1 MARAYW
7 AGGIGVVTAALLAWT
22 FLYTPAPPAPPP
34 GPPPTVLGWTA
45 QIEALAGDGVAG
57 AREGAGMQARF
68 ADPYGMAVDA
78 QGVVYVADAGDN
90 NRIRRIH
97 PDGRVE
103 TLAGSGEGWRDG
115 PALQAQFNTP
125 SAIAVDAAGTLY
137 VADTG
142 NHAIRRIDRDGTV
155 STLAGDGQRGFLDG
169 PARQARFDAPMGIA
183 VDANGRVFVADTY
196 NDRIRV
202 IETDGQVRTLAGG
215 EVPGNIDGAGIGAR
229 LDTPVALALDGH
241 GNLLIAD
248 LFNNA
253 IRQLAPDGTLTTRV
267 TGGGLL
273 SGPLSLAVTHDGVI
287 YASDIN
293 GKVVQISAQGH
304 QLALAGVSPQPR
316 FARPTA
322 LALDAEGGL
331 YLADAGSY
339 RVHRLRALDAG
350 QTAPPALVG
359 PAPDAPLPATGGR
372 WPLAPQDG
380 WHEVVGT
387 LGEVRGNFS
396 GESRHHLH
404 GGFDIRGDVG
414 QPVLAIADA
423 KVSSPAASWALG
435 GQGEGLALDTLKY
448 IHMKVGRDPRDRP
461 LDGRW
466 QQLLDADGKLERIRV
481 RRGTRF
487 QAGEPLGSINRM
499 AHVHLSVGASGFER
513 NAVALGFAHYA
524 DTVAPRITA
533 VSLLDDLEQP
543 MVAGADGRVAVS
555 RQGPGVQIVVE
566 AWDQVDRN
574 LPRRRLGLYQVGY
587 QILDAQGQPLAG
599 YEQPRFNIVFN
610 RMPAEDSATVVAY
623 APDSGITVHGSA
635 VTRFRYL
642 VTNTVRDGLVETGRW
657 QADALPAGDYVIRG
671 SARDYSGNEATGP
684 RDLKITLLP

>member
-1 MARAYW
+1 MAA
-7 AGGIGVVTAALLAWT
+7 GVVVATAVALAATWWE
-22 FLYTPAPPAPPP
+22 FPAS
-34 GPPPTVLGWTA
+34 GPTVASGPAATPLGWTA
-45 QIEALAGDGVAG
+45 QIELLAGDGHPGDRDG
-57 AREGAGMQARF
+57 ASAQARF
-68 ADPYGMAVDA
+68 ADPYALLASADGS
-78 QGVVYVADAGDN
+78 VYFTDAGDN
-90 NRIRRIH
+90 NRIRRRL
-97 PDGRVE
+97 PDGRIE
-103 TLAGSGEGWRDG
+103 TVAGQGEGRVDG
-115 PALQAQFNTP
+115 PALQASFNTP
-125 SAIAVDAAGTLY
+125 SGIAADAQGNLY

-142 NHAIRRIDRDGTV
+142 NHAIRRVSTDGQVT
-155 STLAGDGQRGFLDG
+155 TLAGGQQGFADG
-169 PARQARFDAPMGIA
+169 PAAQARFDGPMGIA
-183 VDANGRVFVADTY
+183 VDAQGQVYVADTW

-202 IETDGQVRTLAGG
+202 IGTDGNVRTLAGG
-215 EVPGNIDGAGIGAR
+215 DRPGFADALGADAR
-229 LDTPVALALDGH
+229 FDTPVALAFDAH
-241 GNLLIAD
+241 GALLVAD
-248 LFNNA
+248 LFNNVV
-253 IRQLAPDGTLTTRV
+253 RRVGTDGMVSTVVGRGEV
-267 TGGGLL
+267 IN
-273 SGPLSLAVTHDGVI
+273 GPLSLATTHDGVLYVGDLDGRI
-287 YASDIN
+287 
-293 GKVVQISAQGH
+293 VQVTPQGH
-304 QLALAGVSPQPR
+304 QLALLGNDRLPR
-316 FARPTA
+316 LARPSG
-322 LALDAEGGL
+322 LAVE
-331 YLADAGSY
+331 ADGTLLVADSAAY
-339 RVHRLRALDAG
+339 RLHRLRPLPVGELPA
-350 QTAPPALVG
+350 PALVG
-359 PAPDAPLPATGGR
+359 PASDAALPDSGGR

-423 KVSSPAASWALG
+423 KVSSPAASWAVG

-461 LDGRW
+461 LDARW
-466 QQLLDADGKLERIRV
+466 QQLRDADGNLERIRV

-513 NAVALGFAHYA
+513 NAVALGFVHYA
-524 DTVAPRITA
+524 DTVAPRMTA

-543 MVAGADGRVAVS
+543 LAAGADGRVAVP

-587 QILDAQGQPLAG
+587 QILDAQGHPLPG

-610 RMPAEDSATVVAY
+610 RMPPQDSATVVAY